1 MLNSNTNFTKK
12 QVLKMAREPIG
23 LLDQVHWIAGKYY
36 ETEIPSLTRIFL
48 HVVLTMDVS
57 IDGQRTLFHFFYI

>member
-23 LLDQVHWIAGKYY
+23 LLDQVHWSAGKHY

-48 HVVLTMDVS
+48 HVVLTNLVN
-57 IDGQRTLFHFFYI
+57 TNFA